1 MSGRRL
7 IRYMGSLLLF
17 FPLFLFSGAG
27 KGMRETAVK
36 DKIALSINGR
46 PLWVEIVRTPA
57 MRQKGLMNRERLDPK
72 EGMLFVFEKD
82 QVLSF
87 WMKDTK
93 IPLSI
98 AFLDKN
104 GKVTDIIDMEPYSTQ
119 PVRSSGLC
127 RYAIEANRNFFTEAG
142 LLVGDIVNLDTVR
155 SP

>member
-1 MSGRRL
+1 MSGRKS
-7 IRYMGSLLLF
+7 IQYAGSLLMLLS
-17 FPLFLFSGAG
+17 LFLFSGAG
-27 KGMRETAVK
+27 KGQSKTTADGKV
-36 DKIALSINGR
+36 ALSINGR
-46 PLWVEIVRTPA
+46 PLWVEVARTPA
-57 MRQKGLMNRERLDPK
+57 MRQRGLMYRESLDPK

-87 WMKDTK
+87 WMKDTG

-119 PVRSSGLC
+119 PVRSSRLC

-142 LLVGDIVNLDTVR
+142 LLVGDRVNLDTVK
-155 SP
+155 